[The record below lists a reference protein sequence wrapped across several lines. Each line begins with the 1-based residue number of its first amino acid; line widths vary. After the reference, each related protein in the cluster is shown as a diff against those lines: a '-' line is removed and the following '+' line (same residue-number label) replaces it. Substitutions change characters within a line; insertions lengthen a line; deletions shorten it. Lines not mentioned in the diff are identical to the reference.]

1 MKIIFFICC
10 FILSFFASAQKGN
23 INLISEYEDTLKILA
38 ERIVYEELEENR
50 RIANDAFINHLD
62 EVLKYEKSFDYNF
75 DSLKTISV
83 ENSPDNQFRIFTWML
98 RKSNGTYEY
107 YGRVQLKKKRGIKIY
122 NLIDNSKNIRSPEK
136 KVLDQNNWYGGII
149 YEIIYIKFS
158 RKKLYTILLWDGND
172 YYSTKKIID
181 VMQFNG
187 DNISFGKQIFK
198 DYDSNNTRIILE
210 YEGKTSISMKYNKE
224 MQKIVFNHLVPK
236 SKELEGLHEY
246 YIPDGTF
253 NAFNFKK
260 GNWFFE
266 EDIDIRNK
274 NKNIKYREPD
284 LGLTPK

>member
-1 MKIIFFICC
+1 
-10 FILSFFASAQKGN
+10 
-23 INLISEYEDTLKILA
+23 
-38 ERIVYEELEENR
+38 
-50 RIANDAFINHLD
+50 
-62 EVLKYEKSFDYNF
+62 
-75 DSLKTISV
+75 
-83 ENSPDNQFRIFTWML
+83 ML

-136 KVLDQNNWYGGII
+136 KVLDQNNWYGCII

-181 VMQFNG
+181 IMQFNG
-187 DNISFGKQIFK
+187 DNITFGKPIFK
-198 DYDSNNTRIILE
+198 DYESNNTRIILE

-236 SKELEGLHEY
+236 SKELEGLYEY

-266 EDIDIRNK
+266 GDIDIRNK
-274 NKNIKYREPD
+274 NKNIEYKEPD